1 VRGEG
6 ENAAAAMASHLDAAD
21 KSFASNRALAEVNF
35 QAAVSH

>member
-21 KSFASNRALAEVNF
+21 KSFAQVER
-35 QAAVSH
+35 